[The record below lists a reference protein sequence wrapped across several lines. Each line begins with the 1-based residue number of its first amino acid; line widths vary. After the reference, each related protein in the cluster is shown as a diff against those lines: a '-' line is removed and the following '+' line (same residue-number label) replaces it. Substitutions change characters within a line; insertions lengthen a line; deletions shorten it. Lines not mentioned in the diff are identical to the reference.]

1 MIPDALDKSI
11 EAAKAD
17 GKVNWALCKILQLIF
32 ACQVSKSYNFSP
44 SVRFPSLS
52 MQHRVPLYSGPMMI
66 SKLWLKFAQS
76 IRWSLIR
83 FYKHS
88 FNLHFNHQQ
97 FFTLMKPGLASRGRL
112 LGRFSNS
119 LKVKSPKISDKLWT
133 LKFFSRKYKHLMKGS
148 DKVSLHWNHLECTSF
163 QSTF

>member
-52 MQHRVPLYSGPMMI
+52 MRHRVPLYSGPMMI
-66 SKLWLKFAQS
+66 
-76 IRWSLIR
+76 
-83 FYKHS
+83 
-88 FNLHFNHQQ
+88 
-97 FFTLMKPGLASRGRL
+97 
-112 LGRFSNS
+112 
-119 LKVKSPKISDKLWT
+119 
-133 LKFFSRKYKHLMKGS
+133 
-148 DKVSLHWNHLECTSF
+148 
-163 QSTF
+163 